1 MNDLAKTRDPT
12 SCHAHGELQ
21 GCNYDV
27 AAVMKRDNAL
37 RALGLAR
44 DAIITPALLRT
55 AYKTAVLRTHPDRPG
70 GSAEAFRAVQAA
82 RAELE
87 AVLDMDLDSQR
98 QRRRRGYRRRRPR
111 WRRGQWDDAEIPGA
125 ATDDWTPDEHALY
138 EASWHDDTEVALGLL
153 ARGARPDA
161 YRNDQWGGTCLMLA
175 AAQGN
180 VALCAA
186 LLRSGASPFRRD
198 FNRRTA
204 STWARRRGHSATVA
218 LLGAWIRAWHRG
230 QVPSSSPSSK
240 L

>member
-1 MNDLAKTRDPT
+1 
-12 SCHAHGELQ
+12 
-21 GCNYDV
+21 
-27 AAVMKRDNAL
+27 MKRDEAL
-37 RALGLAR
+37 RALGFKR
-44 DAIITPALLRT
+44 GTIITPALLRT
-55 AYKTAVLRTHPDRPG
+55 AYKAAVLRTHPDRSG
-70 GSAEAFRAVQAA
+70 GSAAKFRAVQAA

-87 AVLDMDLDSQR
+87 LPPGL
-98 QRRRRGYRRRRPR
+98 RRRRRRRRA
-111 WRRGQWDDAEIPGA
+111 QWDDTEIPGA
-125 ATDDWTPDEHALY
+125 ATGDWTADEHALY
-138 EASWHDDTEVALGLL
+138 EASWHDDTEVALALL

-180 VALCAA
+180 TVLCAA
-186 LLRSGASPFRRD
+186 LLGSGASPFRRD

-230 QVPSSSPSSK
+230 QAPSQSRPSSK

>member
-1 MNDLAKTRDPT
+1 
-12 SCHAHGELQ
+12 
-21 GCNYDV
+21 
-27 AAVMKRDNAL
+27 MKRDNAL
-37 RALGLAR
+37 RTLGLAR
-44 DAIITPALLRT
+44 GAVITPALLRT
-55 AYKTAVLRTHPDRPG
+55 AYKAAVLRTHPDRPG
-70 GSAEAFRAVQAA
+70 GNAQAFRAVQAA
-82 RAELE
+82 RDKLE
-87 AVLDMDLDSQR
+87 AALDLDLDSLR
-98 QRRRRGYRRRRPR
+98 ERWGHRRRRFRR
-111 WRRGQWDDAEIPGA
+111 RRGQWDDAEVPGA
-125 ATDDWTPDEHALY
+125 ATDDWTADEHALY

-204 STWARRRGHSATVA
+204 STWARRRGHSTTVA

-230 QVPSSSPSSK
+230 QIPASFPSSK